1 MTKKKRYKRYS
12 PEFAAYLGLVPRQYS
27 SAGKANI
34 VGLSKKIGNRQLRA
48 VLILGARAY
57 TYRLK
62 HPKSAKDRWLID
74 LIERN
79 GHNRAAI
86 ALANKN
92 VRTAWAMVTQGKEY
106 QRREQLEM
114 AA

>member
-1 MTKKKRYKRYS
+1 MGSGMAFKNAR
-12 PEFAAYLGLVPRQYS
+12 EFAAYLGLVPRQHS
-27 SAGKANI
+27 SAGKSNI

-62 HPKSAKDRWLID
+62 EPKSAKDRWLKD
-74 LIERN
+74 HIERN
-79 GHNRAAI
+79 GHSRAAI
-86 ALANKN
+86 ALAHKN
-92 VRTAWAMVTQGKEY
+92 VRTSWAMVTQDAEY
-106 QRREQLEM
+106 QRRELLEM